1 MSTVSALPSD
11 IVHWLS
17 AQDALSNITF
27 LTEFPA
33 VKKAIPLKKVIV
45 AVGLESVTL
54 EDKYVDDGNGI
65 LVKQEYCRSAQLR
78 ITLAIHVP
86 FSLGGK
92 TCHEVFSNVV
102 DALSFASDLNI
113 EESGCGN
120 ITSDRDTD
128 ALVLKGFLRIAADF
142 CPAASSDMH
151 FQSFLDKELLCGTHI
166 RNDALHVSAGD
177 RERWNNPIT
186 VSSYTGTGHS
196 TNTISLGFMPS
207 YAAVF
212 AAEYPCAE
220 YNAGTG
226 KTDIYAAYAVPG
238 GGSVGLQIHSKGF
251 TVLNNSPD
259 FGSCVPYLNKAG
271 IQYYYFVLK

>member
-1 MSTVSALPSD
+1 MSTVSALPAE
-11 IVHWLS
+11 IVRWL
-17 AQDALSNITF
+17 AGQEALSHITF

-33 VKKAIPLKKVIV
+33 VKKAVPLKKVIV
-45 AVGLESVTL
+45 AVGLESVAL

-65 LVKQEYCRSAQLR
+65 LVKQEYCRSAMLK

-86 FSLGGK
+86 FSLGGQ

-113 EESGCGN
+113 RESGCGN

-128 ALVLKGFLRIAADF
+128 ALVLKGFLRIASDF

-166 RNDALHVSAGD
+166 RNEVLHVSAED
-177 RERWNNPIT
+177 RERWNNPIA
-186 VSSYTGTGHS
+186 VSAYTGTGHS
-196 TNTISLGFMPS
+196 SHTVSLGYQPS

-212 AAEYPCAE
+212 AGEYPCAE
-220 YNAGTG
+220 YNADTG
-226 KTDIYAAYAVPG
+226 KTDIYAACAVPG
-238 GGSVGLQIHSKGF
+238 GGSVGLQIHSNGF
-251 TVLNNSPD
+251 TVLNNSQD
-259 FGSCVPYLNKAG
+259 FGSCVPFLNKAG
-271 IQYYYFVLK
+271 LQYYFFVLK